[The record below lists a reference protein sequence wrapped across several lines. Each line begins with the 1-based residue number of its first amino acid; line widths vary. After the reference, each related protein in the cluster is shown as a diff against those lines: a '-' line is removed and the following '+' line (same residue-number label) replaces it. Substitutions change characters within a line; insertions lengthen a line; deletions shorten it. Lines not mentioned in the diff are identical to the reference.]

1 MPDGA
6 DRRDLDAA
14 RQRLAGVTEA
24 ARRLGLDVARGAA
37 ALERLRRQRGADDP
51 RVRAAEAEQ
60 ARREEALAGAR
71 AAVVGARGE
80 LGDRLDGWLGEE
92 PSIDI
97 GRLRADTQL
106 VLLPVRL
113 ETRFARAGHAG
124 ELLIRIYPDAIH
136 ASSHDPLLTEAERD
150 LAIAFWQRAWA
161 GDEAQAWREVVRQ
174 IPAPRAAWIV
184 RAAEPTN
191 IGTRPEGEPVFPDV
205 ELRAHPWDRPSEAHL
220 LPDRWLALAFR
231 GDVQVRAGVSRPV
244 VEPLAVGFDP
254 QAPPGQGVDISGD
267 GLVLEDEVLW
277 AVDFPRAEAAGMAL
291 RLPLAPADLEQG
303 FDRLL
308 VIGMKASLS
317 PEDGQQRLAEL
328 LDGHHYAGGLA
339 VLAQGTPTNNT
350 EGAPSAYPP
359 PDPDGARSFAIERGA
374 PLDTPDGDGARLTRA
389 LGVPPSVVGHVA
401 GADRREQV
409 AARAMNQA
417 LWPVT
422 FGYFLQQML
431 APHVGA
437 DAIELGRHHFVD
449 RVRGRGPLPAVRVR
463 AQPYGVLPVASL
475 DRWQPRR
482 GADRAD
488 VRLPDLLRRLRP
500 AWRAQAGNVPRVGRT
515 ADADADLLAILG
527 MDASAREVRVRQV
540 HGPDF
545 RRNFFAFAGIDGAT
559 WEQAQIDF
567 TGFLMPML
575 GFPEWN
581 PRLLHVHF
589 ADAALRFR
597 FPLVAPAPLSETA
610 GLEAVFGFDY
620 IRWIREASI
629 DDLRNERLPEGRQ
642 PPAALLYRMLRHA
655 RLAEL
660 ARVGI
665 DLQIKHGLATAAER
679 HEPELVGIA
688 VASATRPTI
697 WQRFDRPIPPLT
709 GTLTLGEFLVSG
721 DAPET
726 TTLREYEDALAAL
739 QGLPTAELERLF
751 GETLDVSSHRLDA
764 WITSLAAK
772 RLDEMREASPGG
784 VYVGAYGWVEG
795 LRPEPAGRSRTTR
808 LPDGRAAQVPAVS
821 GGFIQA
827 PSMQHAAAAAVLR
840 NGHLTRSGE
849 AGAAFAVNLSSA
861 RVRAA
866 LAVLDAVREGQ
877 PLGAVLGYRVERGL
891 HDRRVDWFIEPLRRR
906 FPAVANKSGDPDT
919 DGAPDAI
926 AARAV
931 VDGVALRAA
940 WVAGAL
946 DLGASDFFRA
956 GMPPT
961 AAERAAVEAE
971 LARLD
976 ETVDAVADLL
986 TAESVYQL
994 VNGNTAGANAG
1005 LDATARGTRPPDPEV
1020 AAQPRPG
1027 IPLTHR
1033 VMVVLGGAPPEAP
1046 GWTAAPTPRALAE
1059 PWVDGWIGRL
1069 MGDPHAARC
1078 RVRLELPAAGG
1089 APPTHA
1095 DVIVTLDALE
1105 LRPLDVLALAR
1116 AATEGPAPLA
1126 ELDARVAEAAL
1137 AAGPPGARVAGISY
1151 ARDPAWSLET
1161 VRAFAEIFEIARAAD
1176 RLLAVSRPLA
1186 AGDLGAPEGS
1196 DPAGTGPVPDPLA
1209 GEAAARAGQA
1219 RDRLAA
1225 ARDALAQAADP
1236 AALRSALR
1244 GASRHGIA
1252 GAHPQADA
1260 PDAALPAA
1268 TERALAEMERRLAEA
1283 AGAPDA
1289 PAIVRAVLGPGA
1301 PFLPRLT
1308 PPRPEELAQALA
1320 AGPAMVGDADAPR
1333 RWAYQ
1338 ASRVRA
1344 PLARWRALALRA
1356 GALGTDVDDLSIAQ
1370 LPHRPGAA
1378 WIALPFAPGGEPRAR
1393 TLSIAMRRLAAP
1405 AADEPWVG
1413 LLVDEWNEVIPATA
1427 PTTGIAFHF
1436 DSPGAEAPQAVL
1448 VAVPS
1453 AMASPARG
1461 SDTNAAQWELAD
1473 LVATLGETLDLA
1485 KLRGVDLE
1493 LLGALGPLVPA
1504 VYLAANAAND
1514 TVSTDWRG
1522 HLVADAP
1529 LVAIAEEE

>member
-1 MPDGA
+1 MADSV

-14 RQRLAGVTEA
+14 RRRLADAAQT
-24 ARRLGLDVARGAA
+24 ARRLGLEVARSAA

-51 RVRAAEAEQ
+51 QVRAAEAEQ
-60 ARREEALAGAR
+60 VDREQALAGAR
-71 AAVVGARGE
+71 GTVVGARGE
-80 LGDRLDGWLGEE
+80 LGDRLGGWLGEE
-92 PSIDI
+92 PSIDVA
-97 GRLRADTQL
+97 RLRADVPL

-113 ETRFARAGHAG
+113 ETRFARMGDAG

-136 ASSHDPLLTEAERD
+136 GSAHDPLLTEAERD
-150 LAIAFWQRAWA
+150 LAVAFWQRAWA
-161 GDEAQAWREVVRQ
+161 GDETQAWRELVRQ
-174 IPAPRAAWIV
+174 IPATRAAWIV
-184 RAAEPTN
+184 RATEPTN
-191 IGTRPEGEPVFPDV
+191 IAARPEGEPIIPDV
-205 ELRAHPWDRPSEAHL
+205 ELRAQPWDRPSEAHL

-231 GDVQVRAGVSRPV
+231 GDAQVRAGVSGPV

-254 QAPPGQGVDISGD
+254 QAPPGEGVDISGD
-267 GLVLEDEVLW
+267 GLVLEEEVLW
-277 AVDFPRAEAAGMAL
+277 AVDFPRAETAGMAL
-291 RLPLAPADLEQG
+291 RLPLGAADLQQG

-308 VIGMKASLS
+308 LIGVKASLS
-317 PEDGQQRLAEL
+317 PEDGQQRLADL
-328 LDGHHYAGGLA
+328 LDGQHYTGGLA

-350 EGAPSAYPP
+350 EGQPSAYPP
-359 PDPDGARSFAIERGA
+359 PDPDGARSFATERGA
-374 PLDTPDGDGARLTRA
+374 PLDTAEGDGARLMRA
-389 LGVPPSVVGHVA
+389 LGLPSSVVGHVA

-409 AARAMNQA
+409 AARGMNQA

-422 FGYFLQQML
+422 FGYYLQQML
-431 APHVGA
+431 APHVGV

-449 RVRGRGPLPAVRVR
+449 HVRGRGPLPAVRVR

-482 GADRAD
+482 GGDRAD
-488 VRLPDLLRRLRP
+488 TAIPELLRRLRP

-515 ADADADLLAILG
+515 ADPDADLLAILG
-527 MDASAREVRVRQV
+527 MDASTREVRVRQV

-545 RRNFFAFAGIDGAT
+545 RRNFFAFAGLNGTT

-567 TGFLMPML
+567 SGFLMPML
-575 GFPEWN
+575 GFPDWN

-589 ADAALRFR
+589 DDAAPRFR

-610 GLEAVFGFDY
+610 GLEAAFGFDY
-620 IRWIREASI
+620 VRWVREASI

-642 PPAALLYRMLRHA
+642 PPQALLYRMLRHA

-665 DLQIKHGLATAAER
+665 DLQVAHGLATVAER

-688 VASATRPTI
+688 AASAARPTI
-697 WQRFDRPIPPLT
+697 WQRFDQPIPPLT

-726 TTLREYEDALAAL
+726 TTLREYEEAL
-739 QGLPTAELERLF
+739 QALEGLPTAELERLL
-751 GETLDVSSHRLDA
+751 GETLDVCSHRLDA
-764 WITSLAAK
+764 WITSLATK
-772 RLDEMREASPGG
+772 RLAQMREANPAGT
-784 VYVGAYGWVEG
+784 YVGAYGWVEG
-795 LRPEPAGRSRTTR
+795 LRPEPAGRSRAIR
-808 LPDGRAAQVPAVS
+808 LPDGRAALVPAVS
-821 GGFIQA
+821 GGYIQA
-827 PSMQHAAAAAVLR
+827 PSMQHASAAAVLR

-849 AGAAFAVNLSSA
+849 QGAAFAVDLSSA

-866 LAVLDAVREGQ
+866 LAVLDAVCEGQ

-919 DGAPDAI
+919 DGPPDAI

-940 WVAGAL
+940 WTAGSL
-946 DLGASDFFRA
+946 NLGDPDFFR
-956 GMPPT
+956 GSTPPT
-961 AAERAAVEAE
+961 ATERAVVETE
-971 LARLD
+971 LGRLD
-976 ETVDAVADLL
+976 EAVDAVTDLL

-1005 LDATARGTRPPDPEV
+1005 LDATARGARPPDPEV

-1033 VMVVLGGAPPEAP
+1033 VAVVLGGAPPAAP

-1059 PWVDGWIGRL
+1059 PWADGWIGRL
-1069 MGDPHAARC
+1069 MGDPQAARC
-1078 RVRLELPAAGG
+1078 RVRLETPGAGG
-1089 APPTHA
+1089 APPTHTE
-1095 DVIVTLDALE
+1095 VVVTLDALG

-1126 ELDARVAEAAL
+1126 ELDARVAEASL
-1137 AAGPPGARVAGISY
+1137 AAAAPGARVEAISY
-1151 ARDPAWSLET
+1151 ARDPVWSRET
-1161 VRAFAEIFEIARAAD
+1161 VRAFAEIFEIAHAAD
-1176 RLLAVSRPLA
+1176 RLLAASRPLA
-1186 AGDLGAPEGS
+1186 AGDLASPEAADTAP
-1196 DPAGTGPVPDPLA
+1196 PAGPLA
-1209 GEAAARAGQA
+1209 AEASARAAQA
-1219 RDRLAA
+1219 RDRLEA
-1225 ARDALAQAADP
+1225 ARDALAQAIGGGNP
-1236 AALRSALR
+1236 AAIRDALR
-1244 GASRHGIA
+1244 AASLHGVA
-1252 GAHPQADA
+1252 GAYPQQDA

-1268 TERALAEMERRLAEA
+1268 AATALAELERRLAEA
-1283 AGAPDA
+1283 GAASDPQ
-1289 PAIVRAVLGPGA
+1289 AIVRAVLGAGA
-1301 PFLPRLT
+1301 PFLPRVT
-1308 PPRPEELAQALA
+1308 PPRPDELGQALA
-1320 AGPAMVGDADAPR
+1320 AGPAMAGDAEAPR

-1338 ASRVRA
+1338 ASRVRG

-1356 GALGTDVDDLSIAQ
+1356 GALGSESDALEIAQ

-1378 WIALPFAPGGEPRAR
+1378 WIALPFAPGAEPRAR
-1393 TLSIAMRRLAAP
+1393 TLSIAMHRLATPAP
-1405 AADEPWVG
+1405 DEPWVG
-1413 LLVDEWNEVIPATA
+1413 LLVDEWNEVIPAAA

-1453 AMASPARG
+1453 
-1461 SDTNAAQWELAD
+1461 TNAAQWDLAD
-1473 LVATLGETLDLA
+1473 LVATLGEALDLA

-1522 HLVADAP
+1522 LLVADAP
-1529 LVAIAEEE
+1529 LVALAEEE